1 MLTGRKMR
9 GLILLV
15 CALGSTTLNAKVTAT
30 VDRNTISELDL
41 LTLTVRVSGGQ
52 SDGTPDFSP
61 LSRDFE
67 IVDTQNQQS
76 SSISFTNGKQTSSS
90 RIDYVL
96 MLRAKRLGRLTIPP
110 IRVGREVT
118 AAIPIKVAQPSAATT
133 RRMNQ
138 QVFFDTGVD
147 TKNTYVQAQVL
158 YTVRLL
164 YSESISGDFPPPP
177 QIEDAVIETIESE
190 RRYETIINNRRYFV
204 LEKQYAI
211 FPQKSGALI
220 IPRETFVGTRGQ
232 RSLFFQ
238 RERISAASEQHLINV
253 QTIPDN
259 YRGENWIPAK
269 QFSIAENWAENPIF
283 RVGEPVNRILTM
295 SATGLAASL
304 LPLFEDLKLD
314 NAKTYADPPDS
325 TEQAGEEG
333 VIATNTTTIGIV
345 PIEKGQLTLP
355 EIRIFWWNTKTDT
368 QEVATIPE
376 ATYTVLPAIGSVSV
390 APTIPLA
397 AAQGQIQSG
406 VQSAASPYWMIAAG
420 VLGLMWLLT
429 TWQWWTIRSRLAN
442 LEKEQEAPQPLFET
456 PDENHAFKNLS
467 KACKANNAGNAH
479 RQLFLW
485 GNARFSQIEC
495 LKDLQLIAGNEAFSE
510 ALTELE
516 MALYSAGDQG
526 SIWQGGELLK
536 AVTDL
541 SNVRE
546 AQAHPTALLG
556 ALNPV

>member
-1 MLTGRKMR
+1 
-9 GLILLV
+9 
-15 CALGSTTLNAKVTAT
+15 
-30 VDRNTISELDL
+30 
-41 LTLTVRVSGGQ
+41 
-52 SDGTPDFSP
+52 
-61 LSRDFE
+61 
-67 IVDTQNQQS
+67 
-76 SSISFTNGKQTSSS
+76 
-90 RIDYVL
+90 
-96 MLRAKRLGRLTIPP
+96 
-110 IRVGREVT
+110 
-118 AAIPIKVAQPSAATT
+118 
-133 RRMNQ
+133 
-138 QVFFDTGVD
+138 
-147 TKNTYVQAQVL
+147 
-158 YTVRLL
+158 
-164 YSESISGDFPPPP
+164 
-177 QIEDAVIETIESE
+177 
-190 RRYETIINNRRYFV
+190 
-204 LEKQYAI
+204 
-211 FPQKSGALI
+211 
-220 IPRETFVGTRGQ
+220 VGTRGQ

-238 RERISAASEQHLINV
+238 RERISVASEQHLINV

-345 PIEKGQLTLP
+345 PIEEGQLTLP

-526 SIWQGGELLK
+526 GIWQGGELLK